1 MSLSLLT
8 AVSLNGVITPRRGES
23 SKTLLPLLDPPRET
37 LEWQWAVRR
46 RHDAVL
52 VGTNTVLVDDP
63 ALQSHAV
70 PGMEAVR
77 VTVDP
82 AGRIPGKARFFDGSA
97 RTLVGVTSGTPR
109 SYVGWLEERGV
120 ETILCGDG
128 ERCDLRA
135 LLEGLAARGIVD
147 VVCEGGG
154 TLNGALLAAGLV
166 DRVYLI
172 VMPVVLDPGSV
183 RLFEGAGGM
192 ERFRLREVERVG
204 DYLMVG
210 YGRGSG

>member
-8 AVSLNGVITPRRGES
+8 AVSLNGVITPARGES
-23 SKTLLPLLDPPRET
+23 ADALIPLLDPPRGV
-37 LEWQWAVRR
+37 LEWKHEVRR
-46 RHDAVL
+46 RHGAVL

-63 ALQSHAV
+63 TLQSHAV
-70 PGMEAVR
+70 PGFDPVR

-82 AGRIPGKARFFDGSA
+82 GGRIPRKARFFDGSA

-109 SYVGWLEERGV
+109 GYLDFLAERGV
-120 ETILCGDG
+120 ETVPCGDG
-128 ERCDLRA
+128 PRCDLRA
-135 LLEGLAARGIVD
+135 LLEGLTGRGIAD

-166 DRVYLI
+166 DRVYLV

-183 RLFEGAGGM
+183 RIFEGVGGM
-192 ERFRLREVERVG
+192 ERFRMTGVERVG

-210 YGRGSG
+210 YGR